1 MLSPTYSPPRETLM
15 KLITFTESS
24 RTRIGLLQGEQ
35 VVDLSQVAPTLPD
48 DMLTLLQSGATAM
61 TEAAKHQQ
69 GPTHFAVADVVIEAP
84 IKRPP
89 KILAIGLNYR
99 AHAEESNMEIPKYPV
114 VFTKQAT
121 AANGPYA
128 PIHSPTETNMLD
140 YEGELGMV
148 IGKTCRR
155 VSKADANQVIA
166 GFCVLNDVSVR
177 EWQFLATPPQF
188 TMGKSWDTHN
198 PFGPAIVTPDEVDP
212 HNLMLRTFVNGEMRQ
227 ETNTDDLIFNWY
239 DIIEFLST
247 AFTLEPGDVI
257 ATGTPSGVGAAMQP
271 QGTLQIGDTVKV
283 EIEGLGFIENDVI
296 TEPDTAKIQ

>member
-69 GPTHFAVADVVIEAP
+69 GRTHFAVADVVIEAP

-128 PIHSPTETNMLD
+128 PIHSPSETNMLD
-140 YEGELGMV
+140 YEGELGIV

-155 VSKADANQVIA
+155 VSKAA
-166 GFCVLNDVSVR
+166 G
-177 EWQFLATPPQF
+177 
-188 TMGKSWDTHN
+188 
-198 PFGPAIVTPDEVDP
+198 
-212 HNLMLRTFVNGEMRQ
+212 
-227 ETNTDDLIFNWY
+227 
-239 DIIEFLST
+239 
-247 AFTLEPGDVI
+247 
-257 ATGTPSGVGAAMQP
+257 
-271 QGTLQIGDTVKV
+271 
-283 EIEGLGFIENDVI
+283 
-296 TEPDTAKIQ
+296 

>member
-1 MLSPTYSPPRETLM
+1 M
-15 KLITFTESS
+15 KLITFTESAH
-24 RTRIGLLQGEQ
+24 TRIGLLQGDH
-35 VVDLSQVAPTLPD
+35 VIDLSQVAPTLPQ
-48 DMLTLLQSGATAM
+48 DMLTLLQSGDAGMQEVAQHQ
-61 TEAAKHQQ
+61 EAKAHY
-69 GPTHFAVADVVIEAP
+69 HVNDVVLEAP

-99 AHAEESNMEIPKYPV
+99 AHAAESNMEIPKYPV

-128 PIHSPTETNMLD
+128 PIHAPAETNLLD

-148 IGKTCRR
+148 IGKRCRR
-155 VSKADANQVIA
+155 VTKADAPKVVA
-166 GFCVLNDVSVR
+166 GYCVLNDVSVR

-198 PFGPAIVTPDEVDP
+198 PYGPAIVTPDEVDP
-212 HNLMLRTFVNGEMRQ
+212 HNLMLRTFVNGDLRQ
-227 ETNTDDLIFNWY
+227 ETNTDDLIFDCY

-271 QGTLQIGDTVKV
+271 QATLQVGDQVKV
-283 EIEGLGFIENDVI
+283 EIEGLGFIDNEVI
-296 TEPDTAKIQ
+296 AEPDTAIIA